1 MAGKIQTAV
10 QNRNNNSAVANTT
23 NGARGITTMMNSILD
38 GDGYRKRFNELLGK
52 RAPQFVS
59 SMITMVN
66 ANQQLQE
73 AFCSSPVTVIQSALK
88 AATFDLP
95 IDPGLGF
102 AYVVPFRNKGR
113 MEAQFILGYKGM
125 IQLALRTGAYKTL
138 NVIDVRQGELKRFDR
153 LTEEIE
159 IDFIEDDE
167 EREQLPIVGWC
178 GYFKLTNG
186 TEKTIYMTKKQI
198 EAHERRFRKGN
209 NQGFGWRD
217 NFDAMA
223 AKTVLRKLL
232 GKWGLLSID
241 YQQAT
246 PATIAAADAIAAG
259 QFDDEDKP
267 VPVSSEV
274 IEVNTE
280 TGEITE
286 REPADAE

>member
-1 MAGKIQTAV
+1 MAGKIQAHVNQNNAPANAGGTKSITA
-10 QNRNNNSAVANTT
+10 
-23 NGARGITTMMNSILD
+23 MMNSLLD
-38 GDGYRKRFNELLGK
+38 SEGYRKRFDELLGK
-52 RAPQFVS
+52 RAPQFIS

-66 ANQQLQE
+66 GTPQLQE
-73 AFCSSPVTVIQSALK
+73 AFCNAPVTVIQSALK

-113 MEAQFILGYKGM
+113 MEAQFILGYKGL

-138 NVIDVRQGELKRFDR
+138 NVVDVREGELKQFNR
-153 LTEEIE
+153 LTEEIDIE
-159 IDFIEDDE
+159 FIDDE
-167 EREQLPIVGWC
+167 EEREGLPIIGWC

-186 TEKTIYMTKKQI
+186 TEKTVYMTRKQI

-209 NQGFGWRD
+209 YQGFGWRD

-223 AKTVLRKLL
+223 AKTVLRRLL

-246 PATIAAADAIAAG
+246 SAVIAAADAIATG
-259 QFDDEDKP
+259 QFDDEEIP
-267 VPVSSEV
+267 TTAEV
-274 IEVNTE
+274 IDIDPQ
-280 TGEITE
+280 TGEVTE
-286 REPADAE
+286 SQLGMDPDE

>member
-1 MAGKIQTAV
+1 MNGKIQAAV
-10 QNRNNNSAVANTT
+10 QSRNAAATSNAGTRSVTAMVNSL
-23 NGARGITTMMNSILD
+23 LD
-38 GDGYRKRFNELLGK
+38 REGYRKRFDELLGK
-52 RAPQFVS
+52 RAPQFIS

-66 ANQQLQE
+66 GTPQLQE
-73 AFCSSPVTVIQSALK
+73 AFCNAPVTVIQSALK

-102 AYVVPFRNKGR
+102 AYVVPFRNKGK

-138 NVIDVRQGELKRFDR
+138 NVIDVREGELKRFDR

-159 IDFIEDDE
+159 IDFVEDDE
-167 EREQLPIVGWC
+167 EREKLPIVGWC

-186 TEKTIYMTKKQI
+186 TEKTVYMTKKQI
-198 EAHERRFRKGN
+198 EAHEKRFRKGN
-209 NQGFGWRD
+209 YQGFGWRD

-241 YQQAT
+241 YQQAS
-246 PATIAAADAIAAG
+246 PATIAAADAIATG
-259 QFDDEDKP
+259 QFDDEMEFP
-267 VPVSSEV
+267 EAAEV
-274 IEVNTE
+274 IDVDPE
-280 TGEITE
+280 TGEIAE
-286 REPADAE
+286 AGNAD